1 MVRASLTIAMLNP
14 IERGLRN
21 VLGHRGT
28 VARRAASSSVAWAA
42 SSMSTPLN
50 RRSSNMP
57 DPAPIHVVHTCG

>member
-28 VARRAASSSVAWAA
+28 VARRVASSGSCSPSVFILRLRW
-42 SSMSTPLN
+42 
-50 RRSSNMP
+50 RR
-57 DPAPIHVVHTCG
+57 CGEEGS